1 MYLIELNGQHWFSL
15 VEQETIVIGSNP
27 EQASVCIDD
36 DSIDACHA
44 VISVS
49 LDDGTW
55 WLDDLGSQ
63 DGTYL
68 QGEEL
73 LAGHKQKLKDGVRV
87 GLGLREYLF
96 SSRPPLFL
104 SKACIAEVPGQDAAL
119 SPLSGEGHSLSP
131 NAMQLLHRISD
142 MFDFASDADAFL
154 RNFCHVLHELFL
166 PERIVI
172 AMGDTLHVE
181 GGEEE
186 DDPLAELILHQ
197 ARYQMKALA
206 FSSAEEVDC
215 EKQPLRVSAMY
226 APVLIEQL
234 LQGYIYLLAPEGH
247 DWNPSAFSLFALLG
261 QLASRG
267 LTGFQVLQRAQE
279 DREVLHLNLVGIA
292 PEMQRLKTELLRVSQ
307 HDDPVLIE
315 GEDGVG
321 KSRIARAIH
330 QSSARRQAPILVLN
344 AAQFPT
350 ELFEMELCGSIGEV
364 GGILR
369 TKVGKLDMAEG
380 GSFLIEEI
388 GELPLGVQPML
399 VALLKSGKYM
409 RVGGEELRSA
419 NVRILFTTTTP
430 IRELL
435 NQERLIPELEQVLHP
450 NTLQVPSLRQRKEDI
465 PQLFRS
471 FLGRFGEDEGL
482 PTCVVSEEALEHLK
496 NHRWRYNIRELR
508 DIVARCFYEVD
519 PVHPIVDEPVI
530 IRVLEAHT
538 ASQQIVRED
547 VLGKKVRELEH
558 RMIQEA
564 LMAAN
569 DDLQEAAKAL
579 GISRVVLWRKMR
591 SLAIG

>member
-1 MYLIELNGQHWFSL
+1 LFL
-15 VEQETIVIGSNP
+15 TR
-27 EQASVCIDD
+27 
-36 DSIDACHA
+36 ACVA
-44 VISVS
+44 EEP
-49 LDDGTW
+49 
-55 WLDDLGSQ
+55 SQ
-63 DGTYL
+63 D
-68 QGEEL
+68 
-73 LAGHKQKLKDGVRV
+73 A
-87 GLGLREYLF
+87 
-96 SSRPPLFL
+96 P
-104 SKACIAEVPGQDAAL
+104 L
-119 SPLSGEGHSLSP
+119 SPLTEESQALSP
-131 NAMQLLHRISD
+131 NAMQLLHRISE
-142 MFDFASDADAFL
+142 MFDFASDTDAFL
-154 RNFCHVLHELFL
+154 HNFCRLLHELFG

-181 GGEEE
+181 GGEE
-186 DDPLAELILHQ
+186 DDPLAELILYQ

-206 FSSAEEVDC
+206 FSPVEEADC
-215 EKQPLRVSAMY
+215 KEHVLRISAMY
-226 APVLIEQL
+226 VPVLIDQL
-234 LQGYIYLLAPEGH
+234 LQGYVYLLAPEGD
-247 DWNPSAFSLFALLG
+247 DWNQPAFSLFALLG
-261 QLASRG
+261 KLASRG

-307 HDDPVLIE
+307 HDEPVLIE

-369 TKVGKLDMAEG
+369 TKAGKLDMAEG

-409 RVGGEELRSA
+409 RVGGEEPRSA

-430 IRELL
+430 IRELI